1 MSTPGR
7 EGEGHAIGT
16 ERLDTAI
23 QCESIIVCCCLE
35 GSTSIADFPRP
46 IIAQAG
52 LTAASAAAAAASAS
66 RISRSSSRI
75 NKVDVGQQSMDLH
88 AYMDTLEAT
97 SANENRPGG
106 VNTD

>member
-1 MSTPGR
+1 M
-7 EGEGHAIGT
+7 
-16 ERLDTAI
+16 
-23 QCESIIVCCCLE
+23 QLE
-35 GSTSIADFPRP
+35 QNAWTQQYNVSQSLCAVWKRSTSIADFPRP
-46 IIAQAG
+46 IITQAG

-75 NKVDVGQQSMDLH
+75 NKVDVGQHSMDLH